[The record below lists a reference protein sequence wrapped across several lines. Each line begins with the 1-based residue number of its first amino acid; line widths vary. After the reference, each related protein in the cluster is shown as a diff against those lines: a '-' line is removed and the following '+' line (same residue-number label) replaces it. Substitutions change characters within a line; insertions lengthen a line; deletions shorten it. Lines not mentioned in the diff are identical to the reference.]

1 MIKLGAT
8 NFDAKEKIQSPKEI
22 VKAEL
27 LNSDQGNFIQMNDP
41 YDRAWRRLSLAL
53 DIIGFITE
61 DRDRNE
67 GIFYVKYKDIE
78 LPKMEEQNKDKGL
91 IDSLLF
97 WRDEDEVYEERPK
110 NKEADN
116 SNIEEIGD
124 EEEKLF
130 SDKTWDEKFPILKF
144 WGSDEEKKP
153 DDEFRYRVRISP
165 MGDFTK
171 VYLDLPDG
179 SVNNTKESQQI
190 IKIIFEQLK

>member
-165 MGDFTK
+165 MDDFTK
-171 VYLDLPDG
+171 VYLDLPNG
-179 SVNNTKESQQI
+179 SLNNSKESQQI